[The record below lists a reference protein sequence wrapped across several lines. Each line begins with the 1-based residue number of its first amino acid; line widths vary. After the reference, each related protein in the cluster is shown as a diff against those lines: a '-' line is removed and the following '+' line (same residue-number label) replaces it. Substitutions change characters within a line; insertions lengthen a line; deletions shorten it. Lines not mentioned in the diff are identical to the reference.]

1 MMAMAIERRFGFVVV
16 LAVVAWGGSRAWT
29 SRAGSPPQDEPV
41 RRAGLY
47 PRSPE
52 ESAGAVRALPGF
64 AVELFAADPHLASPV
79 AMTFD
84 ADGDVYVAEML
95 DYPIIRT
102 PGMFGPFPE
111 GQIRLL
117 RTDGR
122 GKVVK
127 STVFATAIAAPT
139 SVVPYDGGV
148 LVSAAPDILFLKD
161 TDGDG
166 HADVHTVVLTGF
178 DTSQDLYRLN
188 SLLWGIDGW
197 IYARGVGDTP
207 IHWGDDPNGPALST
221 AGMNFRF
228 RPRER
233 KFEPVSG
240 LSSCFGL
247 AMDDWGHL
255 FFSNSANHAYQVV
268 LADRYLKRNPYLVA
282 PPLFR
287 EISDHGGVARVHRIS
302 EPQPWRVERSA
313 TWEKTGLTKKYFGKI
328 EPRQDYMT
336 AVCGPLVY
344 RGAAFPDAYRG
355 NYFVCEAVSNLVH
368 RDVLTGPGPVLTAS
382 RGDRDR
388 EFLASAD
395 NWCSPVYLDAGPDGA
410 MYVVDMYRQIIEH
423 AGPDGGRDVPNVPLE
438 VLQKYGLRT
447 GSTMGR
453 IYRIAPPGTIRGAK
467 PRLGRASR
475 GEVVEAPGEPG
486 TWLHAASQRLMIV
499 GALASRDAWWR
510 TTAQRLILEKPAE
523 ADIEGIAALATKS
536 PYAEVRVQ
544 ALWTLD
550 ALGKLEP
557 PMIEAALRDDSPG
570 VRENALKMAEA
581 RFEKSS
587 ELTAAALAMTGEPDP
602 TVRYQLALTLGEV
615 PSAARTGALAALAA
629 KGADDPY
636 LRAAVLSSAADVPLD
651 LYKRLAEGDDAR
663 GVDAFL
669 REAAGV
675 IGSRLDRQE
684 IAGLLAAVARRPRA
698 SSLRGLAAG
707 LKRRGKKGLDVPAAR
722 EPLALLKSSPSAE
735 IREAASE
742 VAALIRV
749 LAPEQRAALAKDA
762 SAVALDESKPE
773 ADRIRA
779 AESLGAIDA
788 AGVVETL
795 GALLHPRHPE
805 PLQIAA
811 LRALDEQSG
820 PQVVRLLGESWKA
833 FTPGLRARAA
843 EVALGR
849 RDRLAPLL
857 EAVKGGT
864 IPADAFDPAQRARLL
879 GSPDKAVA
887 EAAKSVFGAD
897 SRKLDPKLFERYKPA
912 LDLAGDA
919 NRGAATFKK
928 LCIAC
933 HKAGGEGAE
942 VGPNLASVK
951 NRPREQLLRDV
962 LYPSMAFAPQYHQ
975 YVIATTDG
983 KLITGLLTSSN
994 AAGYTIRRQGG
1005 EDVTVLRKDV
1015 EELSDTR
1022 ISLMPENLLEGLKP
1036 QDVADLLEFVGQ
1048 AR

>member
-1 MMAMAIERRFGFVVV
+1 
-16 LAVVAWGGSRAWT
+16 
-29 SRAGSPPQDEPV
+29 
-41 RRAGLY
+41 
-47 PRSPE
+47 
-52 ESAGAVRALPGF
+52 
-64 AVELFAADPHLASPV
+64 
-79 AMTFD
+79 MTFD

-117 RTDGR
+117 RTDDR

-139 SVVPYDGGV
+139 SVVPYDGGI
-148 LVSAAPDILFLKD
+148 LVAAAPDMLFLKD

-166 HADVHTVVLTGF
+166 HADVRTVVLTGF

-221 AGMNFRF
+221 AAMNFRF

-255 FFSNSANHAYQVV
+255 FFSNSANHVYQVV
-268 LADRYLKRNPYLVA
+268 LPDRYLKRNPYLVA

-287 EISDHGGVARVHRIS
+287 EISDHGGVAQIHRIS

-313 TWEKTGLTKKYFGKI
+313 MWEKSGMTKKYFGKI

-344 RGAAFPDAYRG
+344 RGAAFPDEYRG

-368 RDVLTGPGPVLTAS
+368 RDVLKGAGPVLTAS

-453 IYRIAPPGTIRGAK
+453 IYRVAPKGTIRGPK

-475 GEVVEAPGEPG
+475 GELANAPGEPG
-486 TWLHAASQRLMIV
+486 TWLRTAAQRLMIV

-510 TTAQRLILEKPAE
+510 TTAQRLILEKPGE
-523 ADIEGIAALATKS
+523 ADVVGIAALARKS
-536 PYAEVRVQ
+536 PHAEVRVQ

-550 ALGKLEP
+550 ALGKLEA
-557 PMIEAALRDDSPG
+557 PMIEAALRDESPG
-570 VRENALKMAEA
+570 VRENALKMAEG
-581 RFEKSS
+581 RFETSP
-587 ELTAAALAMTGEPDP
+587 ELTAAALAMIGDPNP

-615 PSAARTGALAALAA
+615 PSAARAGALAALVA
-629 KGADDPY
+629 KNADDPY
-636 LRAAVLSSAADVPLD
+636 LRAAVLSSAADIPLD
-651 LYKRLAEGDDAR
+651 LTKKLADGDEAR

-669 REAAGV
+669 GEAAGV

-684 IAGLLAAVARRPRA
+684 IAALLDDIARRPRA
-698 SSLRGLAAG
+698 ATLRGLAAG
-707 LKRRGKKGLDVPAAR
+707 IKRRGKKGLDIPAAR
-722 EPLALLKSSPSAE
+722 GPLATLRSSPSAE
-735 IREAASE
+735 VRAAASE
-742 VAALIRV
+742 VAGLIRV
-749 LAPEQRAALAKDA
+749 LTSEERAALVKAA
-762 SAVALDESKPE
+762 SAIALDDGKPE

-779 AESLGAIDA
+779 IEALGPIDA
-788 AGVVETL
+788 ADVVETL
-795 GALLHPRHPE
+795 GGLLHPRHPE

-811 LRALDEQSG
+811 LRALDEQSS
-820 PQVVRLLGESWKA
+820 PQVVRLLGEAWKA
-833 FTPGLRARAA
+833 FTPALRAKAA

-857 EAVKGGT
+857 EAIKSEK
-864 IPADAFDPAQRARLL
+864 IAADAFDPAQRARLL
-879 GSPDKAVA
+879 GSPDKTIA
-887 EAAKSVFGAD
+887 ESAKSVFGAA
-897 SRKLDPKLFERYKPA
+897 SRKLDPKLFDRHKPA

-919 NRGAATFKK
+919 GRGVATFKK
-928 LCIAC
+928 LCIGC

-951 NRPREQLLRDV
+951 NRPREQLLRDI

-975 YVIATTDG
+975 YVLATTDG
-983 KLITGLLTSSN
+983 RLITGLLTSSN

-1005 EDVTVLRKDV
+1005 EEITVLRKDV
-1015 EELSDTR
+1015 EELSDTQ
-1022 ISLMPENLLEGLKP
+1022 ISLMPENLLDNLKP